1 MNNKSDFI
9 IVNGV
14 LKRYNGFSQDVII
27 PDGVT
32 EIGFKAFMDCENL
45 TNVTI
50 PKSVKRI
57 GRGAFGEC
65 PKLKS
70 IVISES
76 VEFGDAFPDET
87 KTTFKKS

>member
-1 MNNKSDFI
+1 MNNKSVFI

-14 LKRYNGFSQDVII
+14 LNRYNGFSQDVII

-50 PKSVKRI
+50 PESVKRI
-57 GRGAFGEC
+57 GRGCIWGVSKIKEHSDFRKC
-65 PKLKS
+65 R
-70 IVISES
+70 IWRRIS
-76 VEFGDAFPDET
+76 
-87 KTTFKKS
+87 